1 MDSRTIMKSV
11 AFIIAV
17 FVAVVAIGLLKTSG
31 PSEAT
36 VASDKQPVPTTTT
49 EAPPEGIAIVH
60 IDNGVFRPA
69 NLKLNL
75 DELWIVRWV
84 NDDDVE
90 YQLQGTNDEFDV
102 QLAPGASFEFDYS
115 TLEPDIHR
123 YRAFVGFNR
132 IPGSVDSRP
141 EQ

>member
-1 MDSRTIMKSV
+1 MKSA
-11 AFIIAV
+11 AFVVGV
-17 FVAVVAIGLLKTSG
+17 FVVLVAIGTLRTSG
-31 PSEAT
+31 PSDAT
-36 VASDKQPVPTTTT
+36 VESAKQPAATTTT
-49 EAPPEGIAIVH
+49 EAPPEGISVVQ

-69 NLKLNL
+69 NLKMDL
-75 DELWIVRWV
+75 EKAWIVRWI

-90 YQLQGTNDEFDV
+90 YLLQGTEDEFEV
-102 QLAPGASFEFDYS
+102 QLGPGASFEFDYS

-132 IPGSVDSRP
+132 IPGSVDTRP

>member
-1 MDSRTIMKSV
+1 MDSRTLMKSV
-11 AFIIAV
+11 AF
-17 FVAVVAIGLLKTSG
+17 VAVVFAVLVAIGTLKTSR

-36 VASDKQPVPTTTT
+36 VESANQPLATTTT

-69 NLKLNL
+69 NLKIDL
-75 DELWIVRWV
+75 DEVWIVRWI
-84 NDDDVE
+84 NNDDVE
-90 YQLQGTNDEFDV
+90 YLLEGTEDEFGV
-102 QLAPGASFEFDYS
+102 KLGPGATFEFDYS

-123 YRAFVGFNR
+123 YRAFIGFNR

>member
-1 MDSRTIMKSV
+1 VGNRTIMKS
-11 AFIIAV
+11 ALFIVIV
-17 FVAVVAIGLLKTSG
+17 SVVLVAIGTLKTSG
-31 PSEAT
+31 PSDAT
-36 VASDKQPVPTTTT
+36 IESDKTPIATTTT
-49 EAPPEGIAIVH
+49 EAPPEGISIVH

-69 NLKLNL
+69 NLKMNL
-75 DELWIVRWV
+75 DEVWIVRWI

-90 YQLQGTNDEFDV
+90 YLLQGSEDEFEE
-102 QLAPGASFEFDYS
+102 QLAPGDSFEFDYS

-132 IPGSVDSRP
+132 IPGSVDTRP